1 MFSIRTHVAPIH
13 QENAMHSI
21 LLHFVVKTAEKFSLC
36 SGQYISICFLLLANN
51 ILFLCWWA
59 TIVGKKCDPR
69 NPVPALFRDKFR
81 KTLRFPEAR
90 SFFSNYARNMLTWR
104 GEQGAIHQAEDTI
117 PAPPLFQPTLL
128 FLSIHLRIRNSSPS
142 TVTKSP
148 YGDISGAKRGII
160 NPLVSKQ
167 VDTFFWKKLKN

>member
-1 MFSIRTHVAPIH
+1 MFSIRTHVVPIH

-69 NPVPALFRDKFR
+69 NPVP
-81 KTLRFPEAR
+81 RFFGTNSEKYSGSQR
-90 SFFSNYARNMLTWR
+90 QDHFFPTMRGTCWR
-104 GEQGAIHQAEDTI
+104 GGGSRGQYIRLRT
-117 PAPPLFQPTLL
+117 PSPPLPCSNLPCCSYQFTWEYAIPRPP
-128 FLSIHLRIRNSSPS
+128 LSQKVRMAISREPREVSLIRWCQNRWIH
-142 TVTKSP
+142 
-148 YGDISGAKRGII
+148 
-160 NPLVSKQ
+160 
-167 VDTFFWKKLKN
+167 FFEKN